1 MPGYSKLFPIK
12 LSSPMKLRTNFK
24 SVVVTGIAL
33 AAPALSP
40 LMAANVI
47 LNGGFEDPVVGAAGN
62 NFPPSVPN
70 WTVIVNPGSAP
81 CGSGHNIVL
90 TGPPYDGGPDVAVDG
105 TQYYDICGAAGYLMQ
120 GFTVGSPS
128 MITFGA
134 SFSRRDADT
143 GGGSTD
149 IFDSTNNT
157 LLFSS
162 PLVLVDASESQE
174 IWRLSSATIPQLPAG
189 SYVMRV
195 NILDP
200 ANADAVFVDVT
211 PVPEPGT
218 TLLLAGTL
226 AASLRRRRR

>member
-1 MPGYSKLFPIK
+1 
-12 LSSPMKLRTNFK
+12 MKLRIEFK
-24 SVVVTGIAL
+24 SVLVVAISF

-47 LNGGFEDPVVGAAGN
+47 LNGGFEDPVVGAQGN

-70 WTVIVNPGSAP
+70 WEVVLNPGSAP

-90 TGPPYDGGPDVAVDG
+90 GHAGYGGGPDAAVEG
-105 TQYYDICGAAGYLMQ
+105 TQYYDICGAAGYIWQ
-120 GFTVGSPS
+120 GFTVGSES
-128 MITFGA
+128 TITFGA
-134 SFSRRDADT
+134 SFSRRDADS

-149 IFDSTNNT
+149 IFDSTNTT

-162 PLVLVDASESQE
+162 PLVVVDASASQE
-174 IWRLSSATIPQLPAG
+174 IWLLSSASIPLLPAG

-195 NILDP
+195 NIQDP

-211 PVPEPGT
+211 AIPEPGT
-218 TLLLAGTL
+218 TLFLAGTL
-226 AASLRRRRR
+226 AASLRRRRRK